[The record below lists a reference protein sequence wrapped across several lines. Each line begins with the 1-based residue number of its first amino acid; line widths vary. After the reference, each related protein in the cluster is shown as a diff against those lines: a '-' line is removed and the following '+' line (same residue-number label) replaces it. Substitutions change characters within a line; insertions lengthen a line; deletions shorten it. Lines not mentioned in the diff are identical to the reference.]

1 VIVIALMCNSVLT
14 LVMSV
19 VSRLRQSFDLLLVLI
34 TIIQHEFDV
43 M

>member
-1 VIVIALMCNSVLT
+1 VIVIALMYNSVLT

-34 TIIQHEFDV
+34 TIIQREFDP